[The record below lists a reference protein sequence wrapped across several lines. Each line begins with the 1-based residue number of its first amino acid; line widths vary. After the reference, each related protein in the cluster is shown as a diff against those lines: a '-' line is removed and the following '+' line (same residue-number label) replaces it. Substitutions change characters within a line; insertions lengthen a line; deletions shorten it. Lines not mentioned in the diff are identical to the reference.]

1 MPGQTV
7 VDTARPAAPVAM
19 AEKRQICIEDTVHL
33 KNKQWL
39 IGVVDRTNHD
49 VDSHE
54 PDPQREYTGEIQKH
68 ISVAKGKFEAFLRNG
83 IPPRGTVLVS
93 WQTDFTTELVPD
105 SELVL
110 VDRNF
115 FVGDVV
121 KRDPNS
127 PMSGTVIGTKVE
139 VTIAPIRMWPEVETI
154 RSHVSYERL
163 IGDDTA
169 NSPRS
174 LIPAEELETIRQY
187 PEGALIIYDNWVGR
201 IDDAYDEVTLRLS
214 NGTVVVPE
222 NSDELTPI
230 DPRLERHEVGDY
242 VRAKKGN
249 LRRGR
254 WIFGAFNANVEPG
267 GVVIDVR
274 TTSITVQW
282 LSRRLGGP
290 PTMPGAYPSEPPIEL
305 GLDELES
312 GKVTVYDNMK
322 KPTTTPSSTS
332 TSPSSSTVAI
342 RASPEL
348 TPGQRVKFKDLAG
361 ACVKYAPYVKK
372 RPRTETLGY
381 DTNIFTVQT
390 TKTTVITQW
399 QDLSTTEDSAVEL
412 LPDPNVDDED
422 EVWPGEIICTNEKKK
437 KETGDQAEWFI
448 EPAKVGVVQTVQG
461 KDRMATVKW
470 FPEASVKFVEND
482 LLPGSK
488 TGVAS
493 GEEEK
498 VSLYD
503 IRTTVSLNRRRGDYV
518 IVIEGSLAGDQSQ
531 SEDINWFGEVVDLG
545 LNGLLTVRLG
555 AANPVRD
562 ITVPAEAVVLA
573 YNADIDPE
581 TGAPDHLGD
590 TMSEDEDYDDDMDDE
605 SILDDADN
613 YLNMWYEY
621 TGPDGRRIRVEE
633 DNDEDDWATEDE
645 EDVEDESSAEE
656 NDVSM
661 EDAGAVDTS
670 KTTPEAPLSAQPPEG
685 ASSGEKN
692 QSISTG
698 DGTSES
704 KISEPFSFA
713 DYPDAPAAF
722 AILEGTPPEDHHFIR
737 SAQGEPSQQRLRRI
751 QKEHKIL
758 GSSLPPGILVRTW
771 ESRLDLLRV
780 LIVGPEDTPYEY
792 APFLVD
798 FHLGPNF
805 PSSPPEAFFH
815 SWTGGLGPV
824 NPNLYEDGKICLSLL
839 GTWHA
844 DERNENWSQAKS
856 TILQVLV
863 SLMGLVLVREPYYNE
878 AGYEVRQGT
887 EETTLSSAL
896 YSEKAYF
903 RARGFIM
910 HGLLHLPA
918 PFEADIQWLYRKETG
933 PKLLEK
939 AIGAA
944 KDIVER
950 SEQGNGEKRDGLRN
964 ISKGA
969 IIPLKRQLA
978 GLERLREDESQTES

>member
-1 MPGQTV
+1 M
-7 VDTARPAAPVAM
+7 
-19 AEKRQICIEDTVHL
+19 HL
-33 KNKQWL
+33 KSKQWL

-49 VDSHE
+49 VDTHE
-54 PDPQREYTGEIQKH
+54 PDPQREYSLEIQKH
-68 ISVAKGKFEAFLRNG
+68 ASVQRGKFEAFLRNG

-93 WQTDFTTELVPD
+93 WQTDFTTELVPE
-105 SELVL
+105 SELAL

-121 KRDPNS
+121 KRDANS
-127 PMSGTVIGTKVE
+127 PMSGTVIGTKLE
-139 VTIAPIRMWPEVETI
+139 VTIAPIRMWPEVESI
-154 RSHVSYERL
+154 RSHVSYEKL
-163 IGDDTA
+163 IGDDTTNA
-169 NSPRS
+169 PRS
-174 LIPAEELETIRQY
+174 MIPAEELETIRQY
-187 PEGALIIYDNWVGR
+187 PEGALIIYDNWIGR
-201 IDDAYDEVTLRLS
+201 IDDAYDEITLRLS

-230 DPRLERHEVGDY
+230 DPRLERHEIGDY
-242 VRAKKGN
+242 VKVKKGN

-254 WIFGAFNANVEPG
+254 WVFGAFNPNVEPG

-274 TTSITVQW
+274 TTSISVQW

-290 PTMPGAYPSEPPIEL
+290 PAMPGSFPSEPPIEL
-305 GLDELES
+305 GVDELES

-322 KPTTTPSSTS
+322 KPASSS
-332 TSPSSSTVAI
+332 TSPSSTAAI
-342 RASPEL
+342 RSSPEL
-348 TPGQRVKFKDLAG
+348 TPGQRVRFKDLTG

-399 QDLSTTEDSAVEL
+399 QDLSITEDSAVGL

-422 EVWPGEIICTNEKKK
+422 EVWPGEVVCTNEKKA
-437 KETGDQAEWFI
+437 KEPNDQTEWFV
-448 EPAKVGVVQTVQG
+448 EPARVGVVQTVQG

-470 FPEASVKFVEND
+470 FPDASVKFVEND
-482 LLPGSK
+482 LLPESK

-493 GEEEK
+493 GTEEK

-503 IRTTVSLNRRRGDYV
+503 IHTTASLNRRRGDYV
-518 IVIEGSLAGDQSQ
+518 IVIESSLAGD
-531 SEDINWFGEVVDLG
+531 DILAGDVDWFGEVVDLG
-545 LNGLLTVRLG
+545 LDGQLTVRLG

-562 ITVPAEAVVLA
+562 IKVPFEGVILA
-573 YNADIDPE
+573 YNADVDPE
-581 TGAPDHLGD
+581 AGPHDHLGD

-621 TGPDGRRIRVEE
+621 MGPDGRRIRVDE

-645 EDVEDESSAEE
+645 DEIEDESSAED

-670 KTTPEAPLSAQPPEG
+670 KTTPEAQSSAQSLEKPF
-685 ASSGEKN
+685 SSENN
-692 QSISTG
+692 QSSSAG
-698 DGTSES
+698 EGPSES
-704 KISEPFSFA
+704 KTSEPFSFA

-722 AILEGTPPEDHHFIR
+722 AILEDTPPEDHHFIR
-737 SAQGEPSQQRLRRI
+737 SAQGEASQQRLRRI

-910 HGLLHLPA
+910 HGLTHVPA
-918 PFEADIQWLYRKETG
+918 PFEEEIQWLYRKDGG
-933 PKLLEK
+933 PKLLGK
-939 AIGAA
+939 AIDAA
-944 KDIVER
+944 KDIIER
-950 SEQGNGEKRDGLRN
+950 SEQDSGEKRDGLRN

-978 GLERLREDESQTES
+978 GLERLVQGDEQTRS

>member
-1 MPGQTV
+1 
-7 VDTARPAAPVAM
+7 M
-19 AEKRQICIEDTVHL
+19 AEKRQICVEDTVHL
-33 KNKQWL
+33 KAKQWL

-49 VDSHE
+49 VDTHE
-54 PDPQREYTGEIQKH
+54 PDPQRDYNLQIVKH
-68 ISVAKGKFEAFLRNG
+68 RSIPSGKFEAFMRNG
-83 IPPRGTVLVS
+83 IPPRRTVLVS
-93 WQTDFTTELVPD
+93 WQTDFTTELVPEE
-105 SELVL
+105 ELEL

-121 KRDPNS
+121 KRDANS
-127 PMSGTVIGTKVE
+127 PMSGTVIGTKLA
-139 VTIAPIRMWPEVETI
+139 VTIAPIRMWPEVDAI
-154 RSHVSYERL
+154 RAHSYEKL
-163 IGDDTA
+163 IGDDTTHA
-169 NSPRS
+169 PRS

-201 IDDAYDEVTLRLS
+201 IEDAYDEIALRLS

-222 NSDELTPI
+222 SSDELTPV

-242 VRAKKGN
+242 VKTKKGN

-254 WIFGAFNANVEPG
+254 WVFGAFNPNVEPG

-274 TTSITVQW
+274 TTSVTVQW

-290 PTMPGAYPSEPPIEL
+290 PAMPGSYPSEPSMEL
-305 GLDELES
+305 GLDELEN
-312 GKVTVYDNMK
+312 GKVVIYDNMK
-322 KPTTTPSSTS
+322 KPSAPTPASST
-332 TSPSSSTVAI
+332 TVAI

-348 TPGQRVKFKDLAG
+348 TPGQRVRFKDLTG

-372 RPRTETLGY
+372 RPRVETLGY
-381 DTNIFTVQT
+381 DTNIYTVQT
-390 TKTTVITQW
+390 TRTTVITQW
-399 QDLSTTEDSAVEL
+399 QDLSITEDESIGL

-422 EVWPGEIICTNEKKK
+422 EVWPGEVVCTNERKPKDASTSGSG
-437 KETGDQAEWFI
+437 EQEEWYI
-448 EPAKVGVVQTVQG
+448 EPARVGVVQAVEG
-461 KDRMATVKW
+461 KDRMAMVKW
-470 FPEASVKFVEND
+470 FPDATIKFVEND

-488 TGVAS
+488 TGIAS
-493 GEEEK
+493 GPEEK

-503 IRTTVSLNRRRGDYV
+503 IRTTASLNRRRGDYV
-518 IVIEGSLAGDQSQ
+518 IAVESSLAGEQNLSD
-531 SEDINWFGEVVDLG
+531 DIDWFGEVVDLG
-545 LNGLLTVRLG
+545 LDGQLTVRLG

-562 ITVPAEAVVLA
+562 IKVPSEGVILA
-573 YNADIDPE
+573 YSADLDPDNV
-581 TGAPDHLGD
+581 PHDHLGD
-590 TMSEDEDYDDDMDDE
+590 SMSEDEAYDDDMDDE
-605 SILDDADN
+605 SLLDDADN

-621 TGPDGRRIRVEE
+621 TDPDGRRIRVED
-633 DNDEDDWATEDE
+633 DNDDDEEGWATEDE
-645 EDVEDESSAEE
+645 DEIDQSSAED

-661 EDAGAVDTS
+661 EDAAAVDTS
-670 KTTPEAPLSAQPPEG
+670 KTTPEAQPSAHPLEG
-685 ASSGEKN
+685 AAA
-692 QSISTG
+692 T
-698 DGTSES
+698 DGASDNKT
-704 KISEPFSFA
+704 SEPFSFSN
-713 DYPDAPAAF
+713 YPDAPAAF
-722 AILEGTPPEDHHFIR
+722 EILEDAPPQDHHFIR
-737 SAQGEPSQQRLRRI
+737 AAQGESTQQRLRRI

-771 ESRLDLLRV
+771 ESRMDLLRV

-815 SWTGGLGPV
+815 SWTGGMGPV

-887 EETTLSSAL
+887 EETSLSSAL

-910 HGLLHLPA
+910 HGLTHLPA
-918 PFEADIQWLYRKETG
+918 PFEEDVQWLYRKEKG

-939 AIGAA
+939 AIDAA
-944 KDIVER
+944 KGIIGR
-950 SEQGNGEKRDGLRN
+950 SEGGSAEKRDGLRN
-964 ISKGA
+964 ISAGA

-978 GLERLREDESQTES
+978 GLERLQQSDEQQSEP

>member
-1 MPGQTV
+1 MPAHTV
-7 VDTARPAAPVAM
+7 NDVAHPARDAGM
-19 AEKRQICIEDTVHL
+19 AEKRQICVEDTVHL
-33 KNKQWL
+33 KAKQWL

-49 VDSHE
+49 VDTHE
-54 PDPQREYTGEIQKH
+54 PDPQRDYNLQIVKH
-68 ISVAKGKFEAFLRNG
+68 RAVPSGKFEAFMRNG

-93 WQTDFTTELVPD
+93 WQTDFTTELVPE
-105 SELVL
+105 SELEL

-121 KRDPNS
+121 KRDANS
-127 PMSGTVIGTKVE
+127 PMSGTVIGTKLA
-139 VTIAPIRMWPEVETI
+139 VTIAPIRMWPEVDVI
-154 RSHVSYERL
+154 RAHSYEKL
-163 IGDDTA
+163 IGDDTTHA
-169 NSPRS
+169 PRS
-174 LIPAEELETIRQY
+174 MIPAEELETIRQY

-201 IDDAYDEVTLRLS
+201 IDDAYDEIALRLS

-222 NSDELTPI
+222 NSDELTPV

-242 VRAKKGN
+242 VKTKKGN

-274 TTSITVQW
+274 TTSVTVQW

-290 PTMPGAYPSEPPIEL
+290 PIMPGSFPSEPPIEL
-305 GLDELES
+305 GLDDLES
-312 GKVTVYDNMK
+312 GKVVIYDNMK
-322 KPTTTPSSTS
+322 KPPTPTTASST
-332 TSPSSSTVAI
+332 TVAI

-348 TPGQRVKFKDLAG
+348 TPGQRVRFKDLTG

-381 DTNIFTVQT
+381 DTNIYTVQT
-390 TKTTVITQW
+390 TKTTVVTQW
-399 QDLSTTEDSAVEL
+399 QDLSITEDESIGL

-422 EVWPGEIICTNEKKK
+422 EVWPGEVVCTNERKP
-437 KETGDQAEWFI
+437 KESSTASSEEQGEWYI
-448 EPAKVGVVQTVQG
+448 EPAKVGVVQAVEG
-461 KDRMATVKW
+461 KDRMAMVKW
-470 FPEASVKFVEND
+470 FPHATVKFVEND

-488 TGVAS
+488 TGTAA
-493 GEEEK
+493 GPEEK

-503 IRTTVSLNRRRGDYV
+503 IRTTASLNRRRGDYV
-518 IVIEGSLAGDQSQ
+518 IVVESSLAGGQSL
-531 SEDINWFGEVVDLG
+531 SDDVDWFGEVVDLG
-545 LNGLLTVRLG
+545 LDGQLTVRLG

-562 ITVPAEAVVLA
+562 IKVPVEGVILA
-573 YNADIDPE
+573 YSTDLDADNGPH
-581 TGAPDHLGD
+581 DHLGD
-590 TMSEDEDYDDDMDDE
+590 SMSEDEAYDDDMDDE

-621 TGPDGRRIRVEE
+621 TGPDGRRIRVED
-633 DNDEDDWATEDE
+633 DNDDDEEGWATEDE
-645 EDVEDESSAEE
+645 DDVDESSAED

-661 EDAGAVDTS
+661 EDAAAVDTS
-670 KTTPEAPLSAQPPEG
+670 KTTPEAQPSAVPIEKA
-685 ASSGEKN
+685 ASSQQE
-692 QSISTG
+692 QSTVAV
-698 DGTSES
+698 DGTSDS
-704 KISEPFSFA
+704 KTSEPFSFSN
-713 DYPDAPAAF
+713 YPDAPAAF
-722 AILEGTPPEDHHFIR
+722 EILEDAPPQDHHFIR
-737 SAQGEPSQQRLRRI
+737 AAQGESTQQRLRRI

-815 SWTGGLGPV
+815 SWTGGMGPV

-887 EETTLSSAL
+887 EETSLSSAL

-910 HGLLHLPA
+910 HGLTHPPA
-918 PFEADIQWLYRKETG
+918 PFEEDVQWLYRKDSG

-939 AIGAA
+939 AIEAA
-944 KDIVER
+944 TGIIER
-950 SEQGNGEKRDGLRN
+950 SEGGNGEKRDGLRN
-964 ISKGA
+964 ISAGA

-978 GLERLREDESQTES
+978 GLERLKQKDAKA